1 MINYTKILAEY
12 IWVCIIQLITIEF
25 YSYISL
31 IIKSKKILI
40 VIFVI
45 KKMNVGKKEGWTK
58 KKRV

>member
-12 IWVCIIQLITIEF
+12 IWVCIIELITIEF

-45 KKMNVGKKEGWTK
+45 KKMNVGKKDECRQK
-58 KKRV
+58 